1 MKAKKPNLSSVLW
14 VPFGAE
20 EQFLTGIIL
29 STPASKLQPR
39 WRKLCHQVVSP
50 RVQGTNQWLI
60 SLYTTT
66 ARYIIT
72 FIIIISAETVLTTT
86 VITVLYFLISCNS
99 YSNFEGVF
107 FKSVSRSFVFNSL
120 KMFSFSL
127 GFLVSVL
134 VLFFFIIIVWRAYVT
149 GRI

>member
-1 MKAKKPNLSSVLW
+1 MCC
-14 VPFGAE
+14 G
-20 EQFLTGIIL
+20 
-29 STPASKLQPR
+29 STPLVQRSSFSQGLYFPPLRVNSSPSKLR
-39 WRKLCHQVVSP
+39 HYVVSP

-72 FIIIISAETVLTTT
+72 FVIIISAETVPTTR
-86 VITVLYFLISCNS
+86 VITVLYFLISCNF
-99 YSNFEGVF
+99 YSNFEV

-127 GFLVSVL
+127 DFLVSVL
-134 VLFFFIIIVWRAYVT
+134 VLFFFYYYCMEGICHRQDLGKSGHVL
-149 GRI
+149 